1 MLGPRKVG
9 AGARTSFL
17 KFKKL
22 EDGEGLEMSFWG
34 EEKYKFQL
42 NSIKIPSVPNV

>member
-1 MLGPRKVG
+1 MLRPRKG
-9 AGARTSFL
+9 GGGARISFFL
-17 KFKKL
+17 KVKKL

-42 NSIKIPSVPNV
+42 NSIKIPNV